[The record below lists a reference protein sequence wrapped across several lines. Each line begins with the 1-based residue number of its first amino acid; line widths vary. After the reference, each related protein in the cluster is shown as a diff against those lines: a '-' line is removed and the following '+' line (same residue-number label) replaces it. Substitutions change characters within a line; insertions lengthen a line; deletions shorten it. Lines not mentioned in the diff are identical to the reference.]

1 MDELVEMRE
10 QMNLLKSKLDKQE
23 IVNDRLLREVTSQRV
38 RRLNRNV
45 WQEGVTCLF
54 VITFG
59 SYSFLQLGCS
69 WWFVG
74 FTIAYMLFCFL
85 ATIIPHNWI
94 KQRDINNGDLLTV
107 AKQVRRLKKLYHNWK
122 RFGWPSVIPWLGW
135 FFGEIYFA
143 HAGNTLLT
151 ICIIASCAAG
161 ALIGGLIGWTRHKKF
176 VSEMDEIIQS
186 LEQ

>member
-45 WQEGVTCLF
+45 WQEGIACLF

-74 FTIAYMLFCFL
+74 FTIAYMLF
-85 ATIIPHNWI
+85 
-94 KQRDINNGDLLTV
+94 
-107 AKQVRRLKKLYHNWK
+107 
-122 RFGWPSVIPWLGW
+122 
-135 FFGEIYFA
+135 
-143 HAGNTLLT
+143 
-151 ICIIASCAAG
+151 
-161 ALIGGLIGWTRHKKF
+161 
-176 VSEMDEIIQS
+176 
-186 LEQ
+186 